1 MLRGRLPNSVAL
13 DAKGRLVVPK
23 AIRNE
28 VADREGVAT
37 FHVGCLLED
46 CLYLH
51 TEDQHLEFISALE
64 DQLDNGEAGRRL
76 KTQVHECFCPVTTD
90 KTGRITIPDYLLK
103 AAAITDRVSVVG
115 MRERVELWPWQGPDP
130 ISSHRQDPSF
140 RAGLESALA
149 ATSKGP
155 SSGSESQESD

>member
-1 MLRGRLPNSVAL
+1 MLQGRLPNPVAL

-37 FHVGCLLED
+37 FHVGCLLEP

-51 TEDQHLEFISALE
+51 TEFQHTEFISALE
-64 DQLDNGEAGRRL
+64 AQLDNGEAGRRL

-115 MRERVELWPWQGPDP
+115 MRERVELWQWKGPDP
-130 ISSHRQDPSF
+130 ISAHRDNPDF
-140 RAGLESALA
+140 RAGLESALSA
-149 ATSKGP
+149 PSKGLRP
-155 SSGSESQESD
+155 SSRPEESE

>member
-1 MLRGRLPNSVAL
+1 L

-23 AIRNE
+23 LIRDE

-90 KTGRITIPDYLLK
+90 KTGRITVPDYLLK
-103 AAAITDRVSVVG
+103 AAVITDRVSVVG
-115 MRERVELWPWQGPDP
+115 MRERVELWPWKGVDP
-130 ISSHRQDPSF
+130 ISDHRQNEDF
-140 RAGLESALA
+140 RAGLELALG
-149 ATSKGP
+149 ATSKGT
-155 SSGSESQESD
+155 SSRNGSSESD

>member
-1 MLRGRLPNSVAL
+1 MLRGRLPNSVAV

-23 AIRNE
+23 QIRNE

-37 FHVGCLLED
+37 FHVGCLLDD

-76 KTQVHECFCPVTTD
+76 KTQIHECFSPVTTD
-90 KTGRITIPDYLLK
+90 KTGRISVPDYLLR

-115 MRERVELWPWQGPDP
+115 MRERVELWAWKDADP
-130 ISSHRQDPSF
+130 VSEIRKSQDF
-140 RAGLESALA
+140 RKSLEA
-149 ATSKGP
+149 AFGGASKKASP
-155 SSGSESQESD
+155 NSDGD